1 MNITLGKIVGVF
13 GVRGW
18 VKVFSETRPREQIF
32 KYSPWT
38 LEHNGSVVEIKVLD
52 GRVQGKGLVASL
64 DGMTDCDV
72 ARGLIGAE
80 ISISQQ
86 DMPAAGI
93 DEYYWSQLTGLR
105 VENIQGID
113 LGLVTGLFETGAN
126 DVMVVKGAKT
136 ENAGKEHLIPFTKFA
151 VIKVDLDDEKIVV
164 DWDPEF

>member
-38 LEHNGSVVEIKVLD
+38 LEHNGSVVEINVLD

-64 DGMTDCDV
+64 DGVTDCDA

-80 ISISQQ
+80 ISIPQQ

-126 DVMVVKGAKT
+126 DVMVVKSCKADR
-136 ENAGKEHLIPFTKFA
+136 EHLIPFTKFA
-151 VIKVDLDDEKIVV
+151 VIDVDLDDEKIVV